1 MKIGLLTI
9 HYANSYGGN
18 LQAFATQVVL
28 SKYGEAKIIDYK
40 TRDLENTM
48 QLIRWS
54 GGGRAILRAGKD
66 VLRMFPRRRLLKK
79 FKDFSSSYFNLTK
92 PIQSRQAL
100 DAAAGEFDV
109 LVCGSDQ
116 IWNPNVLGAFDLA
129 YMLNFGS
136 GQRKVSFASSAGSY
150 SFSDSELPQVQSCLS
165 SFHALACREQDTA
178 KKISQALN
186 GRTVEHVLDPTL
198 MLSKDEWISALGID
212 VKREVEPYILV
223 YTLKKDALV
232 RSVIEHAR
240 SRLGYRVV
248 VIDQD
253 SFLGFAADE
262 HLMDASPLDYIRLFS
277 GASFVITNSFHG
289 TAFAVNFKVPF
300 LITRPETGANRIEGF
315 LSAVDLKS
323 RYVDSVP
330 AAELVIDEPID
341 FAACHSKLGAL
352 RAASYDYLT
361 RAMNA

>member
-40 TRDLENTM
+40 TRDLENSM

-66 VLRMFPRRRLLKK
+66 VFRMFPRRRLLKK
-79 FKDFSSSYFNLTK
+79 FKDFSSTYFNLTK
-92 PIQSRQAL
+92 PVRDKKTLEAVAC
-100 DAAAGEFDV
+100 DFDV

-136 GQRKVSFASSAGSY
+136 SQRKVSFASSAGSY
-150 SFSDSELPQVQSCLS
+150 SFSDSELPMVKSCLR
-165 SFHALACREQDTA
+165 SFHALACRELDTA
-178 KKISQALN
+178 RKISQALD
-186 GRTVEHVLDPTL
+186 GRNVEHVLDPTL
-198 MLSKDEWISALGID
+198 MLSKDEWMSALRID
-212 VKREVEPYILV
+212 AKETSEPYILV
-223 YTLKKDALV
+223 YTLKKDELV
-232 RSVIEHAR
+232 RGVIEY
-240 SRLGYRVV
+240 SRRKLGCRVI

-262 HLMDASPLDYIRLFS
+262 HLMDASPLDYISLFS

-315 LSAVDLKS
+315 LTAVGLKN
-323 RYVDSVP
+323 RYVASVDE
-330 AAELVIDEPID
+330 AEQVVESPID
-341 FAACHSKLGAL
+341 FDTCHMKLGAL
-352 RAASYDYLT
+352 RLASYDYLN
-361 RAMNA
+361 RAMSV